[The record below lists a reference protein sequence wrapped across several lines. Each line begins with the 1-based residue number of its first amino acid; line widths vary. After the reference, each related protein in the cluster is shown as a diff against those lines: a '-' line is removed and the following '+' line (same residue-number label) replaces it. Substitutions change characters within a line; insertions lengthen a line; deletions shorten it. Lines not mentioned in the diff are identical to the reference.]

1 MDKITTI
8 KLMMKDIREH
18 DLVPEESEGVIK
30 EYLSQAW
37 QVGFEFSNKQ
47 NGSNV
52 PVRVYQNGVFLY
64 FCLSIRDAIKRT
76 GVPKTTILWALK
88 KKKSLKNGYY
98 FELI

>member
-18 DLVPEESEGVIK
+18 DLIPEECEDIIK

-52 PVRVYQNGVFLY
+52 PAKVYQNGEFL
-64 FCLSIRDAIKRT
+64 FSCLSIRDAIKRT

-88 KKKSLKNGYY
+88 KIKIS
-98 FELI
+98 